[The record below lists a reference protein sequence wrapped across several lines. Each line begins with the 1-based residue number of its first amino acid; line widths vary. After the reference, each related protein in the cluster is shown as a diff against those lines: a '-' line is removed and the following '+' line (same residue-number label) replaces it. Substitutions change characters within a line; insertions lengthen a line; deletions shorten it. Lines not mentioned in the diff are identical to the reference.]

1 MIKDG
6 QNKTYYEDGELCSIE
21 NYKDGIQDGLF
32 YYYHKGGFLKQKGF
46 YKNGKLYDAIE
57 YHCTSDL
64 FKEMQ
69 QHSIPAKKQINFV
82 ISIYAYFKYYDY
94 HLQDNDKSKFKRVE
108 KQRERALKDS

>member
-21 NYKDGIQDGLF
+21 NYKDGVQDGLF

-57 YHCTSDL
+57 YHQIYENDKWIDVGRIDGAYENEWN
-64 FKEMQ
+64 FDKMEDGYKYNIKRMK
-69 QHSIPAKKQINFV
+69 KKQVIN
-82 ISIYAYFKYYDY
+82 D
-94 HLQDNDKSKFKRVE
+94 
-108 KQRERALKDS
+108 